1 MSLKSKIFIGFTISV
16 LIVFSIFSLYTFSE
30 TSKVITGKE
39 IEALESLE
47 QSIYVDMD
55 EQLESAELSVL
66 SMANNREVQRVFA
79 ERDREALRKMVL
91 PVYESVSDKMT
102 QIQFHLPDSTSFL
115 RLHKLESYGDS
126 LKDFRFTV
134 NKANEDKEIVRG
146 LEEGVAGY
154 GFRVVYPVSV

>member
-91 PVYESVSDKMT
+91 PVYESV
-102 QIQFHLPDSTSFL
+102 
-115 RLHKLESYGDS
+115 
-126 LKDFRFTV
+126 
-134 NKANEDKEIVRG
+134 
-146 LEEGVAGY
+146 
-154 GFRVVYPVSV
+154 